1 MSFRCLFNKP
11 RLLIG
16 LLIFLL
22 YLYPGMASAQSAW
35 LVNHFMAKKISLRPD
50 GIPTISQY
58 PVICTLSGSGP
69 FSFDSCSQ
77 IITARGVHK
86 FRIQLLEDAT
96 NKLVQM
102 SKYTVDAAYDGYI
115 DTRVCSWTCKGINSG
130 WYRIE
135 IVCDN
140 GPQPP
145 EIIGTFFFYVQT
157 D

>member
-1 MSFRCLFNKP
+1 MSLHRLF
-11 RLLIG
+11 IG
-16 LLIFLL
+16 LLISLFCLSAH
-22 YLYPGMASAQSAW
+22 PASAQSAW
-35 LVNHFMAKKISLRPD
+35 LANHFMAKKITLLPD
-50 GIPTISQY
+50 GTPTISEY
-58 PVICTLSGSGP
+58 PVICTLSGPGP
-69 FSFDSCSQ
+69 FYFDSCTQ

-102 SKYTVDAAYDGYI
+102 SKYTVNAAYDGYI
-115 DTRVCSWTCKGINSG
+115 DARVCSWKWKGKTSG

-145 EIIGTFFFYVQT
+145 DIIGTFFFYVQAA
-157 D
+157 